1 MIHAISEA
9 ALLILVHATIWFFI
23 SLIQK
28 RNDVADIGWG
38 TGFIAVAAYFYLTQP
53 QPLVSTLV
61 FTLVALWGLRLAV
74 HIGLRSWGK
83 PEDFR
88 YQKMRRDWGTRVI
101 WMSYLRIYVF
111 QGLFM
116 LIISLPIL
124 VAGTVSETGLPDII
138 GISSDYTFVSLIGLA
153 IWVIGFAF
161 EAIGDYQLTV
171 FIKNKKNKDDI
182 MQTGL
187 WRYTRHPN
195 YFGEVLIWW
204 GIFLIVLPLPN
215 GLWAIIS
222 PITITFL
229 LLKVS
234 GIPMLEAKYKD
245 NPAFQAYKERTSAFF
260 PRLPKRIK
268 G

>member
-1 MIHAISEA
+1 MIHFIAQA

-38 TGFIAVAAYFYLTQP
+38 TGFIAVSGYFFLTQP
-53 QPLVSTLV
+53 HTLISTLV
-61 FTLVALWGLRLAV
+61 YTLVTLWGIRLSA

-88 YQKMRRDWGTRVI
+88 YQKMRKDWGEKVI

-116 LIISLPIL
+116 LIISMPIIVAADNPLPKESGSAISIISIL
-124 VAGTVSETGLPDII
+124 GL
-138 GISSDYTFVSLIGLA
+138 V
-153 IWVIGFAF
+153 IWLIGFAF
-161 EAIGDYQLTV
+161 ESIGDYQLMV
-171 FIKNKKNKDDI
+171 FIKQKKNKDDI

-204 GIFLIVLPLPN
+204 GLFLIVLPLEN
-215 GLWAIIS
+215 GLWSIVS
-222 PITITFL
+222 PIVITFL

-245 NPAFQAYKERTSAFF
+245 NAAFQEYKQRTSAFF
-260 PRLPKRIK
+260 PKWW
-268 G
+268 